1 METSKIKLRH
11 PDIHL
16 IFKWRFKG
24 GFSRNDGFR
33 KDEGNISFVSLA
45 NLAPR

>member
-24 GFSRNDGFR
+24 GFSRMTASER
-33 KDEGNISFVSLA
+33 MKEL
-45 NLAPR
+45 